1 MSVDRMLSFTLLG
14 SISFDMCLY
23 MLPIVYMP
31 MGVTLST
38 GQMKMLHLVSNL
50 LSWSIVHSWRLTLAW
65 KRQWCYCCRR
75 ALSDMASMRSILA
88 AIPQGRWGKIGS
100 KFGVRRYSRDS
111 SWTFGRFEEILHCL
125 INTNASEWYF
135 VACLNSVFIHELLS
149 YVWFCTSGSCRRAMY
164 LRMFWA

>member
-1 MSVDRMLSFTLLG
+1 MLCWKDAVIHIVGEHFVWQVFVHDADRIG
-14 SISFDMCLY
+14 LY
-23 MLPIVYMP
+23 YY
-31 MGVTLST
+31 GCHA
-38 GQMKMLHLVSNL
+38 QYLVSNL
-50 LSWSIVHSWRLTLAW
+50 LSCAIVHSWRRTLAW
-65 KRQWCYCCRR
+65 KRRWYFCYRR
-75 ALSDMASMRSILA
+75 ALSDTASMRSILA

-149 YVWFCTSGSCRRAMY
+149 YVWFCTSGSYRRAMY